1 MPHNAFLHATYFTIR
16 SGGKTVI
23 TFLFDSGFTW
33 AVSIP
38 LAYLL
43 TWETGLSTL
52 WIFAAVNAADLI
64 KCVIG
69 YFLLRSGFWMNNMA
83 GDPKLA
89 R

>member
-1 MPHNAFLHATYFTIR
+1 MSILHHTL
-16 SGGKTVI
+16 VC
-23 TFLFDSGFTW
+23 
-33 AVSIP
+33 V
-38 LAYLL
+38 LALV
-43 TWETGLSTL
+43 LS
-52 WIFAAVNAADLI
+52 AAVNAADLI